1 MGRLADR
8 IGNVLV
14 TAAATRTIAAVAAP
28 AADLLPGGRARWDRT
43 NHRGETVSLIE
54 GPVAALGIASGALLA
69 RHASSRLRAAAAI
82 AALGAGAF
90 GALDDLRGSGT
101 DRGFRGHLAALRSG
115 RVTTGAVK
123 VAGLGATGWVAA
135 RTAGHR
141 GADAVVSGAV
151 VAGMANLTNLL
162 DLRPG
167 RSLKLALLLAPA
179 LVVGSGEG
187 LLGPPVGAAVA
198 LLPDDLAE
206 RSMLGDTGANA
217 LGAALGLAAA
227 VTYGRAG
234 RCLLLVALVA
244 ATLVSERV
252 SFTELIARTPALRA
266 LDELGRRPAPP
277 AR

>member
-277 AR
+277 VR

>member
-14 TAAATRTIAAVAAP
+14 TAAATRTISAVAAP

-43 NHRGETVSLIE
+43 NHRGETVSLLE

-69 RHASSRLRAAAAI
+69 GHAASRVRAAAAV
-82 AALGAGAF
+82 ASLGAGAF

-101 DRGFRGHLAALRSG
+101 DRGLRGHLAALRSG
-115 RVTTGAVK
+115 RLTT
-123 VAGLGATGWVAA
+123 
-135 RTAGHR
+135 
-141 GADAVVSGAV
+141 GAV

-167 RSLKLALLLAPA
+167 RSLKLALLQAPA
-179 LVVGSGEG
+179 LVMGSGAA

-217 LGAALGLAAA
+217 LGAALGLAAV

-234 RCLLLVALVA
+234 RFVLLVALVV
-244 ATLVSERV
+244 ATLASERV
-252 SFTELIARTPALRA
+252 SFTEVIARTPALRA

>member
-14 TAAATRTIAAVAAP
+14 TAAATRTISAVAAP
-28 AADLLPGGRARWDRT
+28 AADLLPGGRTRWDRT
-43 NHRGETVSLIE
+43 NHRGETVSLLE

-69 RHASSRLRAAAAI
+69 GHAASRVRAAAAV

-101 DRGFRGHLAALRSG
+101 DRGLRGHLAALRSG
-115 RVTTGAVK
+115 RLTTGAVK
-123 VAGLGATGWVAA
+123 IVGLGATGWVAA

-141 GADAVVSGAV
+141 GVDAVVSGAV

-167 RSLKLALLLAPA
+167 RSLKLALLQAPA
-179 LVVGSGEG
+179 LVMGSGAA

-217 LGAALGLAAA
+217 LGAALGLAAV

-234 RCLLLVALVA
+234 RFVLLVALVA
-244 ATLVSERV
+244 ATLASERV
-252 SFTELIARTPALRA
+252 SFTEVIARTPALRA

>member
-14 TAAATRTIAAVAAP
+14 TAAATRAIAAVAAP

-43 NHRGETVSLIE
+43 NHRGETVTLLE

-69 RHASSRLRAAAAI
+69 RHTSSRLRAAAAL

-123 VAGLGATGWVAA
+123 IAGLGATGWVAS

-141 GADAVVSGAV
+141 GADALVSGAV
-151 VAGMANLTNLL
+151 VAGMSNLTNLL

-167 RSLKLALLLAPA
+167 RSLKLALLHAPA
-179 LVVGSGEG
+179 LVVGSGAA

-227 VTYGRAG
+227 VTYRRAG
-234 RCLLLVALVA
+234 RFLLLVALAA
-244 ATLVSERV
+244 ATLASERV

-277 AR
+277 VR

>member
-244 ATLVSERV
+244 ATLASERV
-252 SFTELIARTPALRA
+252 SFTEVIARTPALRA

-277 AR
+277 ER